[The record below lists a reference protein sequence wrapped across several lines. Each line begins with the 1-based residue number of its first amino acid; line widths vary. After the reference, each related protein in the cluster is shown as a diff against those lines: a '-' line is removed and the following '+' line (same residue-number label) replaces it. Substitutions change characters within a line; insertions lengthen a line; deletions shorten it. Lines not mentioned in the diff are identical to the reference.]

1 MKQIQSC
8 ANIVID
14 GANII
19 HCDYDIE
26 MKDQDGNRLIQ
37 IRPERLLQA
46 IEYCENLGWY
56 TVAVLKKGTYIW
68 GKSNEELPTVGEMSI
83 IDELISQGKVELINS
98 QDEDIYFIQYALK
111 NNSVLITKDT
121 FKDKVKN
128 GKTIKRERSLYPDL
142 DWEKIDSSTL
152 GYDFIKGQIL
162 VPGLPEY
169 LESQEKKSDTVSHD
183 EVNELKREISD
194 MKKQIRHIN
203 NELIRLNANNKGD
216 NFVTNSREIFQAVV
230 SNRLGGGEIVEFTQ
244 FHREIGAAILGLDL
258 NVYPQKWP
266 KDWAKSLR
274 VKLGLNPEAKF
285 TSEFLSISRKKL
297 CVVADKSIKGR
308 QNLFLC

>member
-14 GANII
+14 GANVI
-19 HCDYDIE
+19 HYDYDIE
-26 MKDQDGNRLIQ
+26 MKDQDGNRLTQ

-46 IEYCENLGWY
+46 IEYGESLGWH

-68 GKSNEELPTVGEMSI
+68 GKANEELPTVGEMSI

-152 GYDFIKGQIL
+152 GYDFIKGQLL

-203 NELIRLNANNKGD
+203 NELIRLNANNKAD
-216 NFVTNSREIFQAVV
+216 NLVTNSREIFQAVV

-297 CVVADKSIKGR
+297 CVEADKSIKGR